1 MHHLDYYKQLD
12 QARLKIS
19 QLPPQYRKDLLKMW
33 HTVQDAY
40 IAMDKEMVECRRT
53 RRITS
58 KYKDL
63 EAKFQT
69 LIPSLEKRITLA
81 LLY

>member
-1 MHHLDYYKQLD
+1 MSHLDYYEQLE
-12 QARLKIS
+12 QARRRIH
-19 QLPPQYRKDLLKMW
+19 QFPAQYRKDLLKMW

-40 IAMDKEMVECRRT
+40 IAMDKEMVNCRRT
-53 RRITS
+53 KRITS
-58 KYKDL
+58 TYKEL
-63 EAKFQT
+63 EDKFQT